1 MVYRNFGRT
10 GHVNRMV
17 AAMKDT
23 NNKSV
28 AKGEVVQ
35 ILEGTRDNIFD
46 GCFAVVD
53 EVRQWGII
61 ADVYSTEGRTYP
73 IRLAS
78 NQFQWVGRAAA
89 IRKD

>member
-1 MVYRNFGRT
+1 
-10 GHVNRMV
+10 MV
-17 AAMKDT
+17 ATLKDT

-28 AKGEVVQ
+28 AVGEVIQ
-35 ILEGTRDNIFD
+35 ILEGTRDKIFD

-53 EVRQWGII
+53 EVKGWGII
-61 ADVYSTEGRTYP
+61 ADVYDTKGATYP

-78 NQFQWVGRAAA
+78 NQFQWIGRAAQ